1 MRHKKMFQR
10 IMVISLTL
18 LFCISVTG
26 VAFSDEL
33 KIKPKSQKTIK
44 IGVMDWLSSIEVA
57 AFVNGLYKK
66 EAKKRGWEIQIFD
79 LKGNNGESIQ
89 VMENMISAGFDA
101 IVVNWT
107 SPRFY
112 EKQVQLAYQKGIP
125 IITNHCGH
133 VVKGQVAEFT
143 ACLFSEGAEPAN
155 FIATKCKPGDS
166 VIMFYGPQIGPN
178 VLRFKGAMSV
188 FKYYKMKTII
198 QAFQGKSDPSIEAY
212 NQVKNAL
219 LADTQ
224 KKIKAVWAAWE
235 GFGVPAARAAH
246 EIGRDDVIV
255 ATIDDS
261 PRTLAAMRKYPT
273 LKATA
278 ALLGNMPRIV
288 ELIYD
293 EFDKVFKGEKVKT
306 EQVRFCS
313 YYLVTP
319 ENMPPIGYFYRA
331 DGKYSGAPD
340 YVAK

>member
-1 MRHKKMFQR
+1 MRHKKMFEK
-10 IMVISLTL
+10 IIAMSLTL
-18 LFCISVTG
+18 LFCIGATSV
-26 VAFSDEL
+26 AYSSEL
-33 KIKPKSQKTIK
+33 KIKPKTQKTIK

-66 EAKKRGWEIQIFD
+66 EAKKRGWDIQIFD

-101 IVVNWT
+101 IVVNWV

-112 EKQVQLAYQKGIP
+112 EKQVQQAYQKGIP
-125 IITNHCGH
+125 IITNAGGH

-155 FIATKCKPGDS
+155 YIANKCKPGDS
-166 VIMFYGPQIGPN
+166 VILFYGPQIGTN
-178 VLRFKGAMSV
+178 VLRFEGAMSV

-198 QAFQGKSDPSIEAY
+198 QAFQGKSDPSMEAY
-212 NQVKNAL
+212 SQVKNAL

-235 GFGVPAARAAH
+235 GFGVAAARAAH

-261 PRTLAAMRKYPT
+261 PRTLATMRKLPT

-278 ALLGNMPRIV
+278 SLLGNMPRIV
-288 ELIYD
+288 EMIYE
-293 EFDKVFKGEKVKT
+293 EFDKVFKGNKVET

-313 YYLVTP
+313 YYFVTK
-319 ENMPPIGYFYRA
+319 ENMPPVGYFYRT
-331 DGKYSGAPD
+331 DGEYSGEPD
-340 YVAK
+340 YVTK